1 MYQHILVIT
10 DQDNFATLS
19 LDKANTVAQQ
29 FNATVEVISIIDAS
43 KSNIDV
49 AAHTKALNDKVQD
62 RFDNSIT
69 VNTHVADTNNMCRWI
84 NQYCEH
90 HPVDLVI
97 KTGHRTEKLFY
108 TPSDWQ
114 LMRELTCSVLILSD
128 EKWRAKRRLLA
139 TVDANK
145 PSKQQDIMN
154 QKVLQ
159 QANAWAQSQD
169 FEMHGAYVEPLPA
182 AKIEFGIVEQEQY
195 EREHGQHA
203 QQSLQAQLKEHN
215 FDHIETHVSFGS
227 AQKRIPSIANKIKAD
242 LVVVGSL
249 GRKGVSA
256 VVIGNTAEKI
266 LHLLRTDILVVKP

>member
-19 LDKANTVAQQ
+19 LDKANIVAQQ
-29 FNATVEVISIIDAS
+29 FRATVEVISIIDAS

-49 AAHTKALNDKVQD
+49 AAHTQALNDKVQD
-62 RFDNSIT
+62 RFDDSIT
-69 VNTHVADTNNMCRWI
+69 VHTHVIDTDNMCRWI

-90 HPVDLVI
+90 HPIDLVI

-145 PSKQQDIMN
+145 PTAQQSAMN

-159 QANAWAQSQD
+159 QTKAWADSED
-169 FEMHGAYVEPLPA
+169 FDMHCAYVQPLPTV
-182 AKIEFGIVEQEQY
+182 KIELDIVEQEQY
-195 EREHGQHA
+195 EREHGQQA
-203 QQSLQAQLKEHN
+203 LASLEQLLTEYN
-215 FDHIETHVSFGS
+215 FDSYENHIGFG
-227 AQKRIPSIANKIKAD
+227 AAHKRIPSIANKIKAD

-266 LHLLRTDILVVKP
+266 LHHLRTDILVVKP